1 MDAAAADAPSS
12 CYPSVHNQVE
22 QSEQGHCAP
31 SCRTAAVPA
40 RRPRLPAEA
49 ASAAHAS
56 QAFNTMSK
64 SGAKASSHHSR
75 DSWPVLVYR
84 LRSGC
89 AWEVFA
95 GVESTAGKGK
105 PTMKSGNEDELT
117 ASPKKGCIEV
127 RKMRLR
133 VRLFDAASKSTDV
146 AKQRDIQ
153 CDLDGWDDHALVV
166 RRKNTVLVT
175 TRRGMG

>member
-1 MDAAAADAPSS
+1 M
-12 CYPSVHNQVE
+12 
-22 QSEQGHCAP
+22 
-31 SCRTAAVPA
+31 
-40 RRPRLPAEA
+40 
-49 ASAAHAS
+49 
-56 QAFNTMSK
+56 
-64 SGAKASSHHSR
+64 
-75 DSWPVLVYR
+75 
-84 LRSGC
+84 
-89 AWEVFA
+89 FA